1 MNQPDNVKIIAAIA
15 VSAVATFALRALPF
29 VLLKYAK
36 CYQKLFA
43 FLGNVMPPGMMM
55 ILSLYCLAGLYWNS
69 WTQAGVSFFGLRDGG
84 ALAACSPSS
93 GFEHLLRVGGVC
105 DRAKSAEGLCFIVS

>member
-69 WTQAGVSFFGLRDGG
+69 WTQAGVSFLACATVVLLQHVCRQAVLSICCGLAVYVIGQ
-84 ALAACSPSS
+84 S
-93 GFEHLLRVGGVC
+93 LLKAYV
-105 DRAKSAEGLCFIVS
+105 L

>member
-15 VSAVATFALRALPF
+15 VSAAATFALRALPF

-36 CYQKLFA
+36 RYQKLFA

-55 ILSLYCLAGLYWNS
+55 ILSLYCLAGLYWSS
-69 WTQAGVSFFGLRDGG
+69 WAQAGISFLACATVLLLQHVRRQAVLSICCGLAVYVIGQ
-84 ALAACSPSS
+84 S
-93 GFEHLLRVGGVC
+93 LLKAYV
-105 DRAKSAEGLCFIVS
+105 L